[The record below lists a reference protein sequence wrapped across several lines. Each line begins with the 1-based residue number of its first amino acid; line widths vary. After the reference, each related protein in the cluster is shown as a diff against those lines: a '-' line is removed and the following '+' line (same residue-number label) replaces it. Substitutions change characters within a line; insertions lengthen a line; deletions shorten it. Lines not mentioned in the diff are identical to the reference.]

1 MQKTL
6 PSLATFLA
14 AVLATG
20 IVAGQNREPRFTAPE
35 RPKRPEA
42 HAPQDDTSD
51 RLPLAEPQ
59 PADRLMADMLA
70 SIRGHDSISARIR
83 QRIDVLDQQL
93 VGTGLYQ
100 QQGRGE
106 DQKLRLE
113 LKIQVADQTTSL
125 QQICD
130 GSYLWVHQDLL
141 NKTTLTRIDVRRVR
155 EAVFDR
161 GGRRSRFQQI
171 QLALGGLPKL
181 LEELDRDFE
190 FRIVQQD
197 RLDGVPVWVIRG
209 TWRPEALAAT
219 YPDPKAK
226 PAGQGGAPIG
236 KLPAHAPDVMVL
248 LVGRDD
254 LFPYRIEFRRRIEP
268 DNTTPDRTDET
279 RALVIMEWF
288 ELALDTPIDERQF
301 IYRPGDVKHVDG
313 TEKLLIQMGLL
324 EEEPPGE
331 RK

>member
-6 PSLATFLA
+6 PSLATFVLV
-14 AVLATG
+14 VLATG
-20 IVAGQNREPRFTAPE
+20 IAVGQNSERRSSAGERAPTASSKSEIPS
-35 RPKRPEA
+35 
-42 HAPQDDTSD
+42 SD
-51 RLPLAEPQ
+51 LPN
-59 PADRLMADMLA
+59 ADRLMADMLA
-70 SIRGHDSISARIR
+70 SVRARDSISARIR
-83 QRIDVLDQQL
+83 QKIDVLDQQL
-93 VGTGLYQ
+93 VGTGVYL

-106 DQKLRLE
+106 EQKLRLE
-113 LKIQVADQTTSL
+113 LKIQVADQTTSM
-125 QQICD
+125 QQVCD
-130 GSYLWVHQDLL
+130 GTFLWMHQDLL
-141 NKTTLTRIDVRRVR
+141 DKTSLTRIDVRRVR

-190 FRIVQQD
+190 FRLVQQD
-197 RLDGVPVWVIRG
+197 RLDGVPVWVVRG

-226 PAGQGGAPIG
+226 PAGQGVPTVG
-236 KLPAHAPDVMVL
+236 KLPPHAPDVMVL

-254 LFPYRIEFRRRIEP
+254 LFPYRIEFRRRVEP
-268 DNTTPDRTDET
+268 DEKTPQRTDET

-288 ELALDTPIDERQF
+288 ELALDTPLDERQF
-301 IYRPGDVKHVDG
+301 IYRPGDVKPIDG
-313 TEKLLIQMGLL
+313 TEKLLVQMRLA
-324 EEEPPGE
+324 EEKPKDE